1 MMRWVTLGDYIEQCD
16 ERNSNGKYGK
26 EDVKGIATSKQ
37 LIDTKANLEG
47 VSLSSYKIV
56 NPNEFTFV
64 PDTSRRGD
72 KISLAF
78 NDLGKA
84 CIVSSISCV
93 FRIKNVLELV
103 PDYLYLWFC
112 RPEFDRYARFNS
124 WGSAREA
131 FSFEEMCRVK
141 IPLPDIDE
149 QRKIVSVWKGL
160 RDLKIQNEVIAG
172 PLFELCQSYLKQ
184 LKEEYEPTEIGP
196 YIEERNERNT
206 SNKYDKSHTKGV
218 NTNKEI
224 QECKRIGDKL
234 NTYKIVYPNDFVFNA
249 NIKLTKESEKFA
261 VALYTGNDNCI
272 VTNFYTVFNIKSEN
286 IIPEYLLL
294 WLIQDEF
301 ARYVKFMSCSSVRDR
316 FDYEEMEHI
325 KIPIPSLEKQRAIV
339 NIYNCAK
346 EAKDITN
353 KTEQLIKDICPA
365 LMRQVI
371 GEAS

>member
-1 MMRWVTLGDYIEQCD
+1 MQWVPLGDYIEQCD
-16 ERNSNGKYGK
+16 ERNSKGKYG
-26 EDVKGIATSKQ
+26 EADVKGIATSKQ
-37 LIDTKANLEG
+37 LIETKANLEG

-72 KISLAF
+72 KMSLAF
-78 NDLGKA
+78 NNFGKV
-84 CIVSSISCV
+84 CIISSISCV
-93 FRIKNVLELV
+93 FRIKDPLELL

-131 FSFEEMCRVK
+131 FSYEDMERVQ

-160 RDLKIQNEVIAG
+160 RDLKVQNEVIAE

-196 YIEERNERNT
+196 YIEL
-206 SNKYDKSHTKGV
+206 YDQVNTKGYNHPV
-218 NTNKEI
+218 VGINKNKGFMPTVANIENI
-224 QECKRIGDKL
+224 DIKKYKVISKNVFVFSGMQTGRDVCIRIGLYNGDNSALMSPAYTTFKVKDDK
-234 NTYKIVYPNDFVFNA
+234 
-249 NIKLTKESEKFA
+249 KL
-261 VALYTGNDNCI
+261 
-272 VTNFYTVFNIKSEN
+272 
-286 IIPEYLLL
+286 IPEFLFLCFNNNEM
-294 WLIQDEF
+294 D
-301 ARYVKFMSCSSVRDR
+301 RYGWFISDSSVRSNLDWNR
-316 FDYEEMEHI
+316 FLEI
-325 KIPIPSLEKQRAIV
+325 KIPIPSPEKQRAIV

-346 EAKDITN
+346 EAKDIAN
-353 KTEQLIKDICPA
+353 KTDQLIKDICPA